1 MTLKVD
7 ISGKELVEAAIP
19 LRQSWEKDMKELF
32 LQILADEGL
41 DVNKEDFYI
50 SVSFMSSGE
59 MRELNGL
66 YRGIDAPT
74 DVLSFEND
82 YLDPESGLHYLG
94 DIVISIEKAQE
105 QAANNGHPLQ
115 QEVEMLFVHGV
126 LHLCGYDHA
135 KEDEYAEMS
144 RLQDEIL
151 TAMNNPLLGSISP
164 PA

>member
-41 DVNKEDFYI
+41 DVNKDDLYI
-50 SVSFMSSGE
+50 SLSFMSSGE

-74 DVLSFEND
+74 DVLSFPLWEGEE
-82 YLDPESGLHYLG
+82 LPEGWGEIALG
-94 DIVISIEKAQE
+94 DIVIAPDVVKDNASN
-105 QAANNGHPLQ
+105 ANSSP
-115 QEVEMLFVHGV
+115 ERELFFVLVHGL
-126 LHLCGYDHA
+126 LHLLGWDH
-135 KEDEYAEMS
+135 
-144 RLQDEIL
+144 QDEEAESTMIERQERYL
-151 TAMNNPLLGSISP
+151 ERIF
-164 PA
+164 

>member
-59 MRELNGL
+59 MRELNRL
-66 YRGIDAPT
+66 YRG
-74 DVLSFEND
+74 
-82 YLDPESGLHYLG
+82 
-94 DIVISIEKAQE
+94 
-105 QAANNGHPLQ
+105 
-115 QEVEMLFVHGV
+115 
-126 LHLCGYDHA
+126 
-135 KEDEYAEMS
+135 
-144 RLQDEIL
+144 
-151 TAMNNPLLGSISP
+151 
-164 PA
+164 

>member
-1 MTLKVD
+1 MALKVD

-59 MRELNGL
+59 MRELNRL

-74 DVLSFEND
+74 DVLSFPLWEGEE
-82 YLDPESGLHYLG
+82 LPEGWGEIALG
-94 DIVISIEKAQE
+94 DIVIAPDVVKDNASNANSFPEKE
-105 QAANNGHPLQ
+105 
-115 QEVEMLFVHGV
+115 LFFVLVHGL
-126 LHLCGYDHA
+126 LHLLGWDH
-135 KEDEYAEMS
+135 
-144 RLQDEIL
+144 QDEEAESMMIERQERYL
-151 TAMNNPLLGSISP
+151 ERIF
-164 PA
+164 